1 VLHQLT
7 RPSIAP
13 PFVDFVSCVQVLIA
27 SAAAAPVVEVLG
39 ANPDHITVDPTVD
52 VSSILSLIRKFEV
65 AEI

>member
-1 VLHQLT
+1 M
-7 RPSIAP
+7 
-13 PFVDFVSCVQVLIA
+13 LIA